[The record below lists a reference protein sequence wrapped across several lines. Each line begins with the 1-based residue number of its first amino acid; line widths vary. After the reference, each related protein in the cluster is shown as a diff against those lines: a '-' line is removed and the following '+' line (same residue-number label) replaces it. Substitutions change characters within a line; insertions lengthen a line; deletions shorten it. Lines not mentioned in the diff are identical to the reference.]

1 VSNPAGQRS
10 STGGEPKRKMH
21 DTQEIVTA
29 ILGTTIVAFTLTLTG
44 ISFSMV
50 GDGARMQNAITVLT
64 LLFALAGVV
73 VGYYFGRVPAEKRAN
88 TATEAMDIASTAMD
102 AANKDK
108 RTIISKAAEIHDG
121 MEDKM
126 DQAHLTPSMLPNLTK
141 DDLTDE
147 QWDQIK
153 AILTSVHE
161 GISSITLPPSERSN

>member
-1 VSNPAGQRS
+1 MSNPAVQGS
-10 STGGEPKRKMH
+10 STGGKPKRKMH

-29 ILGTTIVAFTLTLTG
+29 ILGITIVAFTLTLTG
-44 ISFSMV
+44 IAFSMV
-50 GDGARMQNAITVLT
+50 GDGARMRDAITVLT

-102 AANKDK
+102 AANQDK
-108 RTIISKAAEIHDG
+108 RAIISKAAEIHDE
-121 MEDKM
+121 MAEKM
-126 DQAHLTPSMLPNLTK
+126 DQAHLTPSMLPDLTK

-161 GISSITLPPSERSN
+161 GISGITLPPSERSN